1 MKEIISTN
9 NKYELSKYVKHH
21 ARHWGYSGKQL
32 RQKSLPK
39 WWSKILTILRGGEKK
54 PCRAE

>member
-9 NKYELSKYVKHH
+9 NKYELSKNVKHH

-39 WWSKILTILRGGEKK
+39 
-54 PCRAE
+54 